1 MVFSLGK
8 IYPSISKKEI
18 FNFKDLM
25 KLKLQPTR
33 IFKWLLI
40 GLTLSPRLPHV
51 CVFLDYFFCH
61 SLSLLELQ
69 TKFIK
74 FYTKF

>member
-8 IYPSISKKEI
+8 INPSISKKEI

-40 GLTLSPRLPHV
+40 GLTLSP
-51 CVFLDYFFCH
+51 
-61 SLSLLELQ
+61 
-69 TKFIK
+69 
-74 FYTKF
+74 